1 MGIDC
6 SGYVQMVFKALGINI
21 KRDTSQQIEM
31 GVSVERDELQVCDLV
46 FFKKEDQS
54 KVSHVGIML
63 SKTEVIH
70 ASGIV
75 RIDTLAKNTMTVDKQ
90 FVYHAIAFKRLHS

>member
-1 MGIDC
+1 
-6 SGYVQMVFKALGINI
+6 MVFKALGINI

-31 GVSVERDELQVCDLV
+31 GLSIDRVDLQIGDLV
-46 FFKKEDQS
+46 FFKKEYQT

-63 SKTEVIH
+63 SKSEVIH

-75 RIDTLAKNTMTVDKQ
+75 RIDTLSKNTMTVDKQ
-90 FVYHAIAFKRLHS
+90 FDYQAIAFKRLHS